1 MGGRGREG
9 EGGGRGRER
18 EGGGRKSEGESGRG
32 REWEREVGRGRERER
47 GGRGREREGGGR
59 KSEGESGRESEEVGE
74 RRERETKEIKI
85 TYLFFIGSSVHSLKS
100 PVTATF
106 LPALL
111 HSKSTERSSINSSSS
126 SC

>member
-1 MGGRGREG
+1 M
-9 EGGGRGRER
+9 RER
-18 EGGGRKSEGESGRG
+18 
-32 REWEREVGRGRERER
+32 VG
-47 GGRGREREGGGR
+47 
-59 KSEGESGRESEEVGE
+59 EGESGRESEEVG
-74 RRERETKEIKI
+74 ERETKEIKI

-111 HSKSTERSSINSSSS
+111 HSKRTERSSINSSSS